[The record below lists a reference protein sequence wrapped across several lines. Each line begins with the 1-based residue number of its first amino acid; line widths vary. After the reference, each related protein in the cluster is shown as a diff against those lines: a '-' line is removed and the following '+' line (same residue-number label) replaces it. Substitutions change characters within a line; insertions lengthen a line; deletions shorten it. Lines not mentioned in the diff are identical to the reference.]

1 MKIPRPLAL
10 LLCLAGLLAA
20 SRAEAIIQGGCANCT
35 CSSACSAICST
46 SGGPLSTCGAAG
58 KCVGSS
64 GCGGGGCCLT
74 TNDAAA
80 LLQALGEEPRQAL
93 ASEPRVGAAAARL
106 TVRLAGFVEEG
117 ALGAVFAPATGLV
130 DAGSGLRTPDLAFRP
145 AAAPSITSRPAT
157 PALVAEVLPT
167 PAAGAAIEQEART
180 WLAAGARVVLV
191 VDPFAQTVTVHR
203 AGSSPLVLGADD
215 RLEIADLLPGWSVR
229 VADLFD

>member
-1 MKIPRPLAL
+1 MKITRSLAL
-10 LLCLAGLLAA
+10 LLSLAGLLAA

-64 GCGGGGCCLT
+64 GCGGGGCLT

-80 LLQALGEEPRQAL
+80 LLRALGEEPL

-117 ALGAVFAPATGLV
+117 ALGSVFAPATGLV
-130 DAGSGLRTPDLAFRP
+130 DARSGLRTPDLAFRP
-145 AAAPSITSRPAT
+145 AAAPSSTSRPAT
-157 PALVAEVLPT
+157 PALVAEVLPAA
-167 PAAGAAIEQEART
+167 AAGAAIEQEART
-180 WLAAGARVVLV
+180 WLAVGVRVVLV

-203 AGSSPLVLGADD
+203 AGGSPLVLGADD